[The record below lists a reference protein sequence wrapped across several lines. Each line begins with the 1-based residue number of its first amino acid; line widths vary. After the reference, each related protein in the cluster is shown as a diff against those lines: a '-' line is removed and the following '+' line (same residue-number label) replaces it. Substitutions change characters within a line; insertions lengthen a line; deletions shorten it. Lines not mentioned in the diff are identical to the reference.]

1 MLSLVDIGAGLWR
14 FAGQEFP
21 GEPDRRY
28 FNDLEMMQ
36 LGNGDFVA
44 EHGAAA
50 LARARAH
57 MTMWAVMKSP
67 LVLSTNLSALGAD
80 TLRVATNPLALRVNQ
95 DRLGAQARR
104 LKSCPPIRAASSV
117 APDRADVVAVAAP
130 CENGKITQRWRWTRS
145 VDATDDTNGTLWTR
159 DSTGQAWCLAMPT
172 SGIWSVVPYDP
183 SPNYPTPCLD
193 QGSASSW
200 RAVLVGQENDG
211 VGEYSFIWRSGNR
224 PYGFAWGQDPG
235 SSGPLPHTRW
245 LLSNRGGNWVGNLT
259 AAQGSVGAS
268 FSPAGPVIDD
278 DSVGS
283 VTTRAGTEF
292 CLDLVNEGNVE
303 TWVGPLEGGAAAVA
317 VLNRS
322 PTLQT
327 TTVKFAEA
335 GIAVSNASRV
345 GVHSAWGEAGSR
357 HPEQGGSYTLEVPAR
372 GAALLVIEPE
382 I

>member
-1 MLSLVDIGAGLWR
+1 
-14 FAGQEFP
+14 
-21 GEPDRRY
+21 
-28 FNDLEMMQ
+28 
-36 LGNGDFVA
+36 
-44 EHGAAA
+44 
-50 LARARAH
+50 
-57 MTMWAVMKSP
+57 
-67 LVLSTNLSALGAD
+67 
-80 TLRVATNPLALRVNQ
+80 
-95 DRLGAQARR
+95 
-104 LKSCPPIRAASSV
+104 
-117 APDRADVVAVAAP
+117 
-130 CENGKITQRWRWTRS
+130 
-145 VDATDDTNGTLWTR
+145 
-159 DSTGQAWCLAMPT
+159 
-172 SGIWSVVPYDP
+172 
-183 SPNYPTPCLD
+183 
-193 QGSASSW
+193 
-200 RAVLVGQENDG
+200 
-211 VGEYSFIWRSGNR
+211 
-224 PYGFAWGQDPG
+224 
-235 SSGPLPHTRW
+235 
-245 LLSNRGGNWVGNLT
+245 VGNLT